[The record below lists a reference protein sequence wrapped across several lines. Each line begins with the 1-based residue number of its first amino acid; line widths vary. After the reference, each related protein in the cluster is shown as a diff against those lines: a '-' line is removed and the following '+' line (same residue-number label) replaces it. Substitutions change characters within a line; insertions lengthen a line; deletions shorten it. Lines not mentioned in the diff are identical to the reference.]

1 MNAFRGAVFTIGVC
15 AVLFLPAFNV
25 HGQDLPIAPNTKLSV
40 ELLSPIS
47 TVTNKKGDKFSC
59 KILMPA
65 EYAGA
70 IVEGR
75 IRNLKHSGKANKD
88 SHIDLAFDTVTL
100 VDGRNADF
108 TATVVEVFDVVN
120 VANDGRADNEGTVRS
135 RSTTVKT
142 SVKRAAVGAL
152 IGGVIGGALAG
163 GKGAVIGAAIG
174 AGVGATTTLATRGPD
189 LAFKQ
194 GTQFTIVCNGP
205 TRKRVAQ
212 GPVAAETNDAP
223 ILAPPDPPSLS
234 YRVFTADLFSISIP
248 DNWRDHST
256 EALAIFAP
264 ERGYRALQGRPEL
277 THGVMVGSI
286 RVPSATLD
294 AASAEYVGAV
304 IKGNPHLAP
313 QGPAERT
320 TLADREAVRILL
332 TGAPNGSVHK
342 ERVIVYNLS
351 LSDGRLFY
359 VNVVAPATESA
370 AYHDCF
376 ESILKS
382 IKLNNQ

>member
-1 MNAFRGAVFTIGVC
+1 M
-15 AVLFLPAFNV
+15 

-47 TVTNKKGDKFSC
+47 TATNKKGDKFSG
-59 KILMPA
+59 KILTPA

-88 SHIDLAFDTVTL
+88 SHLDLAFERVTL
-100 VDGRNADF
+100 ADGRNADF

-120 VANDGRADNEGTVRS
+120 AANDGRADNEGTVRS
-135 RSTTVKT
+135 KSTTVKT

-152 IGGVIGGALAG
+152 IGGLIGGALAG

-174 AGVGATTTLATRGPD
+174 AGVGATTTLATKGPD

-212 GPVAAETNDAP
+212 GPVAAETDDVPN
-223 ILAPPDPPSLS
+223 LAPPDPPSLS
-234 YRVFTADLFSISIP
+234 YRLFTASLFSVSIP

-256 EALAIFAP
+256 EVLAIFAP

-277 THGVMVGSI
+277 THAVMIGSI
-286 RVPSATLD
+286 RLPSATLD

-304 IKGNPHLAP
+304 IKSNSYLA
-313 QGPAERT
+313 QKGEVERT
-320 TLADREAVRILL
+320 TLAGREAVRTLL
-332 TGAPNGSVHK
+332 TGTANGSTRE

-351 LSDGRLFY
+351 LRDGRLFY
-359 VNVVAPATESA
+359 VNFVAPTTESA

-376 ESILKS
+376 ETILKS
-382 IKLNNQ
+382 IKLNDQ